1 MSISNPIY
9 FTHRALQELQRLQ
22 EVFKLTENH
31 FIRIGVKSSSCSG
44 VAYLLAFDTIQDNDT
59 RYEVQGLEV
68 VIDKSHSMHVIGLE
82 IDFEKDEFSNGFVFK
97 NPQLH
102 PTS

>member
-9 FTHRALQELQRLQ
+9 FTQRALQELKRLK

-44 VAYLLAFDTIQDNDT
+44 VAYLLAFDTIQDNDL
-59 RYEVQGLEV
+59 RYTVQGLD
-68 VIDKSHSMHVIGLE
+68 VIIEKGHSMHVIGLE
-82 IDFEKDEFSNGFVFK
+82 IDYEKDEINNGFVFK
-97 NPQLH
+97 NPQIQPVL
-102 PTS
+102 